1 MQHCKFL
8 FVVTLILTI
17 TGCQTLP
24 SPISDLRNKRAGND
38 DAAQSTS
45 GIDNSGADNKGTPIA
60 EILSRSNTLNSE
72 NNRQPVNEPTPPILF
87 EEPSQLSIGLLPEVQ
102 QNVKTL
108 DQQTTAASTPNVI
121 KKAPPEVIERSA
133 SAVSLPL
140 EQASDQV
147 DLTTNNVK
155 ETENIGT
162 SVSRPV
168 SAISDSAKLEMSL
181 APINNATLSVSDKL
195 NWLPTLEDT
204 LSLMDSQVQNSTQLD
219 DKIDAL
225 MSLAY
230 VIDAQLYIAFRDLLD
245 RLDETAGDALITEQQ
260 AWLGERKENLTRAYL
275 EFAADKA
282 GRYNA
287 AQAFLRNSHERMR
300 ELDARRKRLMANN

>member
-1 MQHCKFL
+1 MQHCKNLFL
-8 FVVTLILTI
+8 VTLILTL

-24 SPISDLRNKRAGND
+24 SPISDLRNKRAVNEV
-38 DAAQSTS
+38 AAQNTS
-45 GIDNSGADNKGTPIA
+45 GSDNKGTPIA
-60 EILSRSNTLNSE
+60 EILSRSNKPNSDTNPE
-72 NNRQPVNEPTPPILF
+72 SAKKATSQASF
-87 EEPSQLSIGLLPEVQ
+87 EEPSQLSIGLIPSEQ
-102 QNVKTL
+102 QSVTTL
-108 DQQTTAASTPNVI
+108 DQQTTATSTPNVI
-121 KKAPPEVIERSA
+121 SKTPPEVIERSA
-133 SAVSLPL
+133 SAVSLPTN
-140 EQASDQV
+140 QASDQA
-147 DLTTNNVK
+147 DLTTSNVSVQ
-155 ETENIGT
+155 EIDNIGT
-162 SVSRPV
+162 SVSQPV
-168 SAISDSAKLEMSL
+168 SAFSDSAKLEMSL
-181 APINNATLSVSDKL
+181 APINNSAASVSDKL

-204 LSLMDSQVQNSTQLD
+204 LSMMDSQVQRSTQLD

-245 RLDETAGDALITEQQ
+245 RLDETSGDALMTEQQ